1 MKYGY
6 ESLGEF
12 LTEMDS
18 AYENLKDGD
27 FPFIGDANYQ
37 RYLWDH
43 ARHAE
48 LKGREVHYGY
58 HAIKPKGWHDE
69 RSYAEVH
76 GDILGGSG
84 D

>member
-6 ESLGEF
+6 ESLGQF

-18 AYENLKDGD
+18 AYENLKDND
-27 FPFIGDANYQ
+27 FTFYGTADYQ
-37 RYLWDH
+37 RYLWNQ
-43 ARHAE
+43 ARHNE

-58 HAIKPKGWHDE
+58 HAIKPKGWTE
-69 RSYAEVH
+69 TKSYVQVN